1 MDSTF
6 LCGNSV
12 FLSQNET
19 LQAFRI
25 IIAKY
30 DVQIIFNHKMASLL
44 SLQTQNYRKN
54 RIEPVTDRLKSV
66 FSFVFVCRR
75 EEEYMW
81 LYVCIYVSHFGKQIA
96 RAQLG
101 NKFSLFILCTEGESD
116 CRRNKCCSVLWNKW
130 SINS

>member
-19 LQAFRI
+19 LQAFKI

-30 DVQIIFNHKMASLL
+30 DIQIIFNHKMASLL

-75 EEEYMW
+75 EEEYM
-81 LYVCIYVSHFGKQIA
+81 
-96 RAQLG
+96 
-101 NKFSLFILCTEGESD
+101 
-116 CRRNKCCSVLWNKW
+116 
-130 SINS
+130 

>member
-54 RIEPVTDRLKSV
+54 HIEPVTDRLKSV

-75 EEEYMW
+75 EEEYM
-81 LYVCIYVSHFGKQIA
+81 
-96 RAQLG
+96 
-101 NKFSLFILCTEGESD
+101 
-116 CRRNKCCSVLWNKW
+116 
-130 SINS
+130 

>member
-30 DVQIIFNHKMASLL
+30 DVIDHINHKM
-44 SLQTQNYRKN
+44 
-54 RIEPVTDRLKSV
+54 
-66 FSFVFVCRR
+66 
-75 EEEYMW
+75 
-81 LYVCIYVSHFGKQIA
+81 G
-96 RAQLG
+96 
-101 NKFSLFILCTEGESD
+101 LC
-116 CRRNKCCSVLWNKW
+116 
-130 SINS
+130 